1 MVDKTKKDDVIVNDP
16 TDGDGETPSEPT
28 LFDAVSDAIDEET
41 IGLDASADDDAPT
54 GDEGDVTPAKEGDAT
69 PAKEGGDENKET
81 PTDESGDGEPKADEP
96 ADGEGDGAAKDGDK
110 EDLPGADKS
119 GDADGADTDG
129 ADGETTDHVNDPIPE
144 GLAEK
149 TQERIRSLA
158 ERVKVAE
165 AGVTERASDL
175 DEMIGMVQDTGASGE
190 QYGQMLTFMKL
201 FNSNDVVEQRQAF
214 QVMQSTL
221 SELAIKLGEPVPGVD
236 LLAEHADLQRE
247 LEAGTIS
254 AERAN
259 EVAVSRGREK
269 AAAARTVSDSAQAT
283 SQAEIEAAI
292 VTGKTE
298 LAAFEQ
304 TKITTDPQWAAKK
317 AILVPALRSIM
328 RQISPTQWKTTFEQ
342 AYNELNLPAVTAP
355 VVPAT
360 PKTPTPLRPKTPA
373 GEGAKQPSTMAEAI
387 ELSLGGDI
395 D

>member
-1 MVDKTKKDDVIVNDP
+1 MVDETKKDDVVVDDTTI
-16 TDGDGETPSEPT
+16 EATPEPT
-28 LFDAVSDAIDEET
+28 LLDAVSDAIDEET
-41 IGLDASADDDAPT
+41 IGLDTSADDDAPT
-54 GDEGDVTPAKEGDAT
+54 GDKGDVT

-81 PTDESGDGEPKADEP
+81 PTDEGSDGEPKADEP
-96 ADGEGDGAAKDGDK
+96 TDGEGDDAPKDGD
-110 EDLPGADKS
+110 EEAVPGADKS
-119 GDADGADTDG
+119 GDVDGADTDG

-158 ERVKVAE
+158 DRVKVAE
-165 AGVTERASDL
+165 AGVTERSSDL

-190 QYGQMLTFMKL
+190 QYGQMLNFMKL
-201 FNSNDVVEQRQAF
+201 FNSNDVAQQRQAF

-221 SELAIKLGEPVPGVD
+221 NDLAVKLGEPVAGVD
-236 LLAEHADLQRE
+236 LLVGHEDLQRE

-269 AAAARTVSDSAQAT
+269 AAAARTVSDNAQAT
-283 SQAEIEAAI
+283 SQAEIDAAI
-292 VTGKTE
+292 VTGRTE

-317 AILVPALRSIM
+317 AILVPALRSMM
-328 RQISPTQWKTTFEQ
+328 RQINPTQWKTTFEQ

-355 VVPAT
+355 VVPVT

>member
-1 MVDKTKKDDVIVNDP
+1 MVDETKKDDVVVDD
-16 TDGDGETPSEPT
+16 TTTEETPEPS
-28 LFDAVSDAIDEET
+28 LLDAVSDAIDAET
-41 IGLDASADDDAPT
+41 IGLDTSADDDAPT
-54 GDEGDVTPAKEGDAT
+54 GDKGDVT
-69 PAKEGGDENKET
+69 PAKEGGDENEET
-81 PTDESGDGEPKADEP
+81 PPDKGGDETPSDKPT
-96 ADGEGDGAAKDGDK
+96 DGEGDDAPKDGD
-110 EDLPGADKS
+110 EEAVPGADKS
-119 GDADGADTDG
+119 GDVDGADTDG

-144 GLAEK
+144 ELK
-149 TQERIRSLA
+149 DSTKERIRSLA

-165 AGVTERASDL
+165 AGVTERSSDL

-190 QYGQMLTFMKL
+190 QYGQMLNFMKL
-201 FNSNDVVEQRQAF
+201 FNSNDVAQQRQAF

-221 SELAIKLGEPVPGVD
+221 NDLAVKLGEPVAGVD

-269 AAAARTVSDSAQAT
+269 AAAARTVSDNVQAT

-292 VTGKTE
+292 VTGRTE

-317 AILVPALRSIM
+317 AILVPALRSMM
-328 RQISPTQWKTTFEQ
+328 RQINPTQWKTTFEQ

-355 VVPAT
+355 VVPVT

-373 GEGAKQPSTMAEAI
+373 GEGAKQPSTMEEAI

>member
-1 MVDKTKKDDVIVNDP
+1 MVDETKKDDVVVDD
-16 TDGDGETPSEPT
+16 TTTEKTPEPS
-28 LFDAVSDAIDEET
+28 LLDAVSDAVDAET
-41 IGLDASADDDAPT
+41 IGLDTSADDDAPT
-54 GDEGDVTPAKEGDAT
+54 GDESDVTPVKEGDVTPAKEGSDESKET
-69 PAKEGGDENKET
+69 PPDEGGDGET
-81 PTDESGDGEPKADEP
+81 ESDKP
-96 ADGEGDGAAKDGDK
+96 ADGESDDTPPKDGDK
-110 EDLPGADKS
+110 DVSGDSKS
-119 GDADGADTDG
+119 GDTDKDTPEDP
-129 ADGETTDHVNDPIPE
+129 DGETTDHVNDPIPE
-144 GLAEK
+144 ELK
-149 TQERIRSLA
+149 DSTKERIRSLA

-165 AGVTERASDL
+165 AGVTERGNDL

-201 FNSNDVVEQRQAF
+201 FNSNNVAEQRQAF

-221 SELAIKLGEPVPGVD
+221 SELAVKLGEPVPGVD

-269 AAAARTVSDSAQAT
+269 AAAARTVSDTAQAT
-283 SQAEIEAAI
+283 SQAEIDAAI

-298 LAAFEQ
+298 LAAFEK

-328 RQISPTQWKTTFEQ
+328 RQISPMQWRATFEQ

-355 VVPAT
+355 VVPVT